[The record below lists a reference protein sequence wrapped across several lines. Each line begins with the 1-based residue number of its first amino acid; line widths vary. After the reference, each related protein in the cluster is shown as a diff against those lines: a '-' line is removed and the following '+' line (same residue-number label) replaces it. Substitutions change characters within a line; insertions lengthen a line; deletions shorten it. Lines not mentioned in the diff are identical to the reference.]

1 MLSNYFTP
9 NIIYKLMLNS
19 VFFIT
24 KQLSSSATVIIN
36 GNIPKIFIPCYRNA
50 QKLRLWTPQKIL
62 HESTITCLQHCAG
75 VKVVTGDEIGK
86 IVIWNLFS
94 QVLAQVVVSQT
105 NVIEL
110 CYCWGDTLLFGY
122 HGKIFELE
130 MDKTNQLNCQPI

>member
-62 HESTITCLQHCAG
+62 HESTITCL
-75 VKVVTGDEIGK
+75 
-86 IVIWNLFS
+86 
-94 QVLAQVVVSQT
+94 
-105 NVIEL
+105 
-110 CYCWGDTLLFGY
+110 
-122 HGKIFELE
+122 
-130 MDKTNQLNCQPI
+130 